1 MINASFQCSVDYDA
15 IMRNEHCAVCLWYSD
30 FNMCSLS
37 FDIECLM
44 FDRHIGLLAA
54 HGDDAFAAL

>member
-1 MINASFQCSVDYDA
+1 
-15 IMRNEHCAVCLWYSD
+15 MRNEHCAVCLWYSD